1 MKKNKQEKL
10 IEHIESLC
18 FLVAVT
24 DGLSESEGLELEYI
38 QGKIRM
44 FLNAKP
50 SVQEYENSGNLEKA
64 IAKLKKPLIIEHV
77 FTMGMASHLEKVSKD
92 VNELLESKPDDV
104 LAEYEVLL
112 KIYASEIEDE
122 YYRKVAMVCIED
134 VYQVDGTSSTE
145 KWAHIVLAKEWG
157 ISPMKATKYWNEY
170 VFPVIEESQK
180 NLEF

>member
-1 MKKNKQEKL
+1 MNKNKQEKL
-10 IEHIESLC
+10 IEQIESLC

-50 SVQEYENSGNLEKA
+50 SVQEYENSGDLEKA
-64 IAKLKKPLIIEHV
+64 VAKLKKPLIMEHV
-77 FTMGMASHLEKVSKD
+77 ITFGKASHLDKVSKE
-92 VNELLESKPDDV
+92 VNELLERKPDDV

-122 YYRKVAMVCIED
+122 YHRKVAMICIED
-134 VYQVDGTSSTE
+134 VYGADGTSSTE

-157 ISPMKATKYWNEY
+157 ISPMKTTKYYNEY
-170 VFPVIEESQK
+170 VWPVIEESQK